1 MAGGAGNDGKRGD
14 DRMSGVMIVVLVGA
28 VAALIFGG
36 VPLLSYIIPRDGQP
50 DRAGRDGQ
58 QIKARPI
65 PIPANG
71 IQTAHE
77 R

>member
-1 MAGGAGNDGKRGD
+1 MANGAGNDGKRGD
-14 DRMSGVMIVVLVGA
+14 GRMSGVMIVVLVGA
-28 VAALIFGG
+28 VAALILGG
-36 VPLLSYIIPRDGQP
+36 IPLLSYIIPCNGQP

-58 QIKARPI
+58 QIEKRPNTI
-65 PIPANG
+65 LTNG

>member
-1 MAGGAGNDGKRGD
+1 MAGGAGNNGKRGD
-14 DRMSGVMIVVLVGA
+14 GRMSGVMIVVLVGA
-28 VAALIFGG
+28 VAALILGG
-36 VPLLSYIIPRDGQP
+36 IPLLSYIIPRDGQP
-50 DRAGRDGQ
+50 NRAGGDGQ
-58 QIKARPI
+58 QIKARPV

>member
-1 MAGGAGNDGKRGD
+1 
-14 DRMSGVMIVVLVGA
+14 MSGVIIVVLVGA
-28 VAALIFGG
+28 VAALILGDI
-36 VPLLSYIIPRDGQP
+36 PLLSYIIPHNGQP
-50 DRAGRDGQ
+50 DCAGGDGQ

>member
-14 DRMSGVMIVVLVGA
+14 GRMSGVMIVVLVGA
-28 VAALIFGG
+28 VAALILGG
-36 VPLLSYIIPRDGQP
+36 VPLLSYIIPRNGQP
-50 DRAGRDGQ
+50 DRAGGEGQ
-58 QIKARPI
+58 QIEERPV
-65 PIPANG
+65 PILTNG

>member
-1 MAGGAGNDGKRGD
+1 MANGAGNDGKRGD
-14 DRMSGVMIVVLVGA
+14 GRMSGVMIVVLVGA
-28 VAALIFGG
+28 VAALILGG

-50 DRAGRDGQ
+50 NRAGGDGQ
-58 QIKARPI
+58 QIKARPV